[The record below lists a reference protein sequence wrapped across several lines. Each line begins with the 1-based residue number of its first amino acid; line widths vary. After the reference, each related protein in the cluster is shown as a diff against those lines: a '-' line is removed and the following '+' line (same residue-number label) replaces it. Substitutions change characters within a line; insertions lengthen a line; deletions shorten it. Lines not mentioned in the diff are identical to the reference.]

1 MKGIFSIFKKG
12 EIAFTA
18 LESAIVL
25 TAFVVVAA
33 IFAYVV
39 LGVELATSDLAR
51 TTVNEEFATSDT
63 VRTTVNEDVMQ
74 ITSPIELAGGVI
86 AKASGGKV
94 NNIIL
99 TLQLATGRPPVDI
112 GADSS
117 LGRMVVSYSDSAI
130 YLASTNWTRS
140 FVGDH
145 DGDGLLEQYEIV
157 EINVTV
163 PAGSTLQSTEVSDV
177 ANSEFRLEVK
187 PKIGTIMPVS
197 RIIPLQINTVM
208 NLE

>member
-63 VRTTVNEDVMQ
+63 ARTTVNEDVMQ

-86 AKASGGKV
+86 AKASDGKV
-94 NNIIL
+94 NEYHPYPSTCN
-99 TLQLATGRPPVDI
+99 RP
-112 GADSS
+112 G
-117 LGRMVVSYSDSAI
+117 
-130 YLASTNWTRS
+130 
-140 FVGDH
+140 H
-145 DGDGLLEQYEIV
+145 Q
-157 EINVTV
+157 
-163 PAGSTLQSTEVSDV
+163 
-177 ANSEFRLEVK
+177 
-187 PKIGTIMPVS
+187 
-197 RIIPLQINTVM
+197 
-208 NLE
+208 